1 MEATVLPSKH
11 DKLLS
16 ANLLPTIIVAGV
28 SLLGTGS
35 LPRLNSAK
43 GEIPWKETLTP
54 AAKGTRIAVPGS
66 ILKEV
71 KANPDDCLNPSR
83 EETAKVDAYQL
94 RKGDFLLIAIWGRS
108 SCFCSPTGN
117 CSFWLYQSR
126 DGNNKLLL
134 KTEMV
139 REFGFLR
146 TSTEGLPDLVLWS
159 HDSADR
165 SPGALWKFN
174 GRAYDSECSWEIV
187 TSFRDVPNGIAEPI
201 ESHVEDSTCHQKLIP
216 ETESFP
222 KK

>member
-1 MEATVLPSKH
+1 VLPSKH

-28 SLLGTGS
+28 SLLGTGG
-35 LPRLNSAK
+35 LPRMNSAK

-54 AAKGTRIAVPGS
+54 AAKGTRIAVPSS
-66 ILKEV
+66 ILNKV
-71 KANPDDCLNPSR
+71 KANPNDCPNPSQ
-83 EETAKVDAYQL
+83 EEATKVDAYQL
-94 RKGDFLLIAIWGRS
+94 RRENFLLIAIWGRS

-117 CSFWLYQSR
+117 CSFWLYRSR
-126 DGNNKLLL
+126 DGKNEPLLE
-134 KTEMV
+134 TQMV

-165 SPGALWKFN
+165 FPGVLWKFN

-187 TSFRDVPNGIAEPI
+187 TSFRDLPNLRAEPI
-201 ESHVEDSTCHQKLIP
+201 ESHVENSTCHQKLTP